1 MHKEDSRVGRTRSI
15 GPLTRATWAT
25 WAALLVVLLLA
36 AGCGSGKSASP
47 APATTRPKSTGTISI
62 VEPTAGQTVTG
73 GTLHIKVD
81 VEGATILN
89 NPNVVKPTP
98 SQGHVHLSIDGKLV
112 SMAYGPEQ
120 DVSVTPGRHLLEAE
134 FVAGDHL
141 PFDPRVAQKTT
152 FVAQ

>member
-1 MHKEDSRVGRTRSI
+1 MRPTRFARLRI
-15 GPLTRATWAT
+15 APL
-25 WAALLVVLLLA
+25 WAALLALLLLA
-36 AGCGSGKSASP
+36 AGCGDKSPGATPSP
-47 APATTRPKSTGTISI
+47 MGPRPKSTGTISI
-62 VEPTAGQTVTG
+62 VEPKAGQTVTG
-73 GTLHIKVD
+73 GTLHVKVD

-98 SQGHVHLSIDGKLV
+98 SEGHVHLSIDGQIV

-120 DVSVTPGRHLLEAE
+120 DVSVKPGRHLLEAE

-141 PFDPRVAQKTT
+141 PFSPRVAQKVT